1 MNLQLDHATICGSD
15 LEAMRPAFRDVGL
28 ITTYGG
34 PHANGITQ
42 MDLLAFQDG
51 SYLELI
57 APIAGL
63 HLASGMMSGW
73 AKLMEG
79 DAGAGAWAVRSSD
92 IQAETARLSAAGI
105 EVRGPEEGSRKRPD
119 GAVLEWET
127 AMVGPRPAG
136 SVLPFVIQDK
146 TPRTLRVSA
155 PAASSGDAFSGV
167 ALVLIGVRDLETSVA
182 LFRTAY
188 NWGAPLLEVRQ
199 DPAMRTAFF
208 PGTPVMLATASDE
221 RSWVRERI
229 ARFGECPL
237 AFLLATPDLGVA
249 KNRHPL
255 GRADPWFGRN
265 LAWFDESQLRGI
277 KLGVI
282 AP

>member
-1 MNLQLDHATICGSD
+1 
-15 LEAMRPAFRDVGL
+15 V
-28 ITTYGG
+28 
-34 PHANGITQ
+34 
-42 MDLLAFQDG
+42 
-51 SYLELI
+51 
-57 APIAGL
+57 
-63 HLASGMMSGW
+63 
-73 AKLMEG
+73 
-79 DAGAGAWAVRSSD
+79 
-92 IQAETARLSAAGI
+92 
-105 EVRGPEEGSRKRPD
+105 
-119 GAVLEWET
+119 
-127 AMVGPRPAG
+127 
-136 SVLPFVIQDK
+136 
-146 TPRTLRVSA
+146 
-155 PAASSGDAFSGV
+155 DAFSGV
-167 ALVLIGVRDLETSVA
+167 ALVLIGVRDLETSAA

-188 NWGAPLLEVRQ
+188 NWGAPLLEVRK

-249 KNRHPL
+249 KNRYPL
-255 GRADPWFGRN
+255 GRADAWFGRN